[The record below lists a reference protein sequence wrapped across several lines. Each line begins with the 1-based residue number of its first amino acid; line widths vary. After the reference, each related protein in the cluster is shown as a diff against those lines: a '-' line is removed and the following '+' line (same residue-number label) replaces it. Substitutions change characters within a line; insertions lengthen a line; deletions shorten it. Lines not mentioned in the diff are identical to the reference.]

1 MKKQWIKKVIG
12 GILCGV
18 LLLSVCTEVAP
29 IQTLAATKEN
39 LYLYMSPNTG
49 KYGFVND
56 GGLVMIDPV
65 YDQAYDFNNGMALV
79 SKDDKYGYI
88 SENGNIVVQ
97 PKYEYASSFSCG
109 YAVVKNQEKY
119 KFINTKGKNAFSA
132 VYEDANPFS
141 ENLAAVKIGKKYGLS
156 LIHI

>member
-1 MKKQWIKKVIG
+1 
-12 GILCGV
+12 
-18 LLLSVCTEVAP
+18 
-29 IQTLAATKEN
+29 
-39 LYLYMSPNTG
+39 MSPNTG

-119 KFINTKGKNAFSA
+119 KFSFVAANVCIGATSVQTESNNTPHNIPPITF
-132 VYEDANPFS
+132 
-141 ENLAAVKIGKKYGLS
+141 
-156 LIHI
+156 LIHCFFIAGLLLKYR

>member
-12 GILCGV
+12 GILCWV

-79 SKDDKYGYI
+79 SKDDKYGYPP
-88 SENGNIVVQ
+88 ENSITSVPFGALN
-97 PKYEYASSFSCG
+97 
-109 YAVVKNQEKY
+109 KNFPLV
-119 KFINTKGKNAFSA
+119 FINPGCPFFTTKAF
-132 VYEDANPFS
+132 PS
-141 ENLAAVKIGKKYGLS
+141 EKT
-156 LIHI
+156 

>member
-97 PKYEYASSFSCG
+97 PKYE
-109 YAVVKNQEKY
+109 
-119 KFINTKGKNAFSA
+119 
-132 VYEDANPFS
+132 
-141 ENLAAVKIGKKYGLS
+141 LS